1 MFSILRKTVILFVAF
16 IGTIS
21 PSYSFASDESSE
33 TVLVGVIAL
42 RSEDPEI
49 GNKIGTYYGI
59 NLDYLTNIAK
69 VLNLELELRSYN
81 TIPELF
87 ADIENGT
94 IDGAVGFSKSP
105 DRESRFIFSD
115 AFFSSTIAVW
125 YREDS
130 YYQRDPRELQWVC
143 VIGTV
148 YCEYLEDMGATKVRT
163 VESRLKAFEEVR
175 GGRANALI
183 SSYVAINQY
192 LDENDIVN
200 GAVDIPSWLNEE
212 ESRFIASKSNQ
223 ALVDRINKILS
234 WERNGKNIRSV
245 ASTNPYHVND
255 KLLVEY
261 RRDLENKQIITYS
274 SSEEAFP
281 FLFRNPHT
289 DELDGFLPDFI
300 DLIQSRTG
308 LKFEYQK
315 PSSSLN
321 SGLTAFNADLVPVAY
336 VENPPLS
343 DWLVTKPF
351 MHNNFVAIEALD
363 PKEHPAHDARS
374 GILMSLKKQG
384 LVNLDSWKE
393 ERFTRYEDLRQ
404 LLTDLKQGKI
414 EVAYI
419 PDDIVHSMIA
429 QDNID
434 GLLISEKDTLTLSIA
449 FAVADHNTKLKKI
462 LDSIIDTIDAKE
474 IEKLNRTYR
483 NFNLVYGY
491 DEEHIFTMILIVVVV
506 FVILLAVAYFVLAH
520 LKLKVNLAE
529 LNATNEEKEK
539 QWLMEIIQEINSIV
553 FIHGEDNQI
562 QMSNCSLYKN
572 HRCKGCT
579 IQSRKSAKP
588 LVDNVI
594 ELRQVIA
601 GKRIADITASNGCK
615 LGIQHVYRERKAILS
630 PSSKKKFVLTVLQ
643 DITEQK
649 EREFALIDAQEKAQT
664 AVRSRENFL
673 ATMSHELRTP
683 LSAAH
688 GLLDLLDR
696 QTSSEGSKELI
707 TQAMRSLNH
716 LNLLVDEVLDYSK
729 LEAGQLKVTP
739 VKTHA
744 VNTLCDVI
752 RSFEPKASS
761 KGLEYRVTFKPFLNP
776 WLKVDAVR
784 LVQIATNLLSNAVKF
799 TNEGEISV
807 SIAVHEGRL
816 ILKIADTGIGM
827 TETQLEGILQ
837 PFVQADDTITRKYG
851 GTGLGLSIV
860 DRLVDCM
867 GGELCINS
875 QFGLGTTMVVKLPI
889 TFCEPEPQAALSY
902 TFSPMLPAN
911 VRDWCLAWGMA
922 STDVKPNL
930 VGQFSPQ
937 GKYQGLNLDCGS
949 KGSCELTPSEAKYPD
964 TLLALLRQ
972 DCTLK
977 PTAETEDTNSNLDW
991 KHGTVLVAE
1000 DNPIN
1005 QSVITMQLRELGI
1018 EPVIVSNGLEAW
1030 QYVNR
1035 DHQVALVLTDF
1046 HMPEMDGFEL
1056 VKKLKAAPEL
1066 ASIPVIGVTAEDSR
1080 LANERAKHIGI
1091 DDILYKPYDLEKL
1104 RSKLLPF
1111 LGQEKMAQWPE
1122 WIEKFRKQD
1131 AKEIANVFKRSMTHD
1146 VANLKAATS
1155 KQDKKRII
1163 HGIKG
1168 ALGAIG
1174 VTILAELCIEAEK
1187 ASDGEFEAHVTD
1199 LIERI
1204 EQEINLAEHWIKAHE

>member
-1 MFSILRKTVILFVAF
+1 M
-16 IGTIS
+16 
-21 PSYSFASDESSE
+21 
-33 TVLVGVIAL
+33 LVGVIAL

-404 LLTDLKQGKI
+404 LLTDLKQGKV

-474 IEKLNRTYR
+474 IEKL
-483 NFNLVYGY
+483 
-491 DEEHIFTMILIVVVV
+491 
-506 FVILLAVAYFVLAH
+506 
-520 LKLKVNLAE
+520 
-529 LNATNEEKEK
+529 
-539 QWLMEIIQEINSIV
+539 
-553 FIHGEDNQI
+553 
-562 QMSNCSLYKN
+562 
-572 HRCKGCT
+572 
-579 IQSRKSAKP
+579 
-588 LVDNVI
+588 
-594 ELRQVIA
+594 
-601 GKRIADITASNGCK
+601 
-615 LGIQHVYRERKAILS
+615 
-630 PSSKKKFVLTVLQ
+630 
-643 DITEQK
+643 
-649 EREFALIDAQEKAQT
+649 
-664 AVRSRENFL
+664 
-673 ATMSHELRTP
+673 
-683 LSAAH
+683 
-688 GLLDLLDR
+688 
-696 QTSSEGSKELI
+696 
-707 TQAMRSLNH
+707 
-716 LNLLVDEVLDYSK
+716 
-729 LEAGQLKVTP
+729 
-739 VKTHA
+739 
-744 VNTLCDVI
+744 
-752 RSFEPKASS
+752 
-761 KGLEYRVTFKPFLNP
+761 
-776 WLKVDAVR
+776 
-784 LVQIATNLLSNAVKF
+784 
-799 TNEGEISV
+799 
-807 SIAVHEGRL
+807 
-816 ILKIADTGIGM
+816 
-827 TETQLEGILQ
+827 
-837 PFVQADDTITRKYG
+837 
-851 GTGLGLSIV
+851 
-860 DRLVDCM
+860 
-867 GGELCINS
+867 
-875 QFGLGTTMVVKLPI
+875 
-889 TFCEPEPQAALSY
+889 
-902 TFSPMLPAN
+902 
-911 VRDWCLAWGMA
+911 
-922 STDVKPNL
+922 
-930 VGQFSPQ
+930 
-937 GKYQGLNLDCGS
+937 
-949 KGSCELTPSEAKYPD
+949 
-964 TLLALLRQ
+964 
-972 DCTLK
+972 
-977 PTAETEDTNSNLDW
+977 
-991 KHGTVLVAE
+991 
-1000 DNPIN
+1000 
-1005 QSVITMQLRELGI
+1005 
-1018 EPVIVSNGLEAW
+1018 
-1030 QYVNR
+1030 
-1035 DHQVALVLTDF
+1035 
-1046 HMPEMDGFEL
+1046 
-1056 VKKLKAAPEL
+1056 
-1066 ASIPVIGVTAEDSR
+1066 
-1080 LANERAKHIGI
+1080 
-1091 DDILYKPYDLEKL
+1091 
-1104 RSKLLPF
+1104 
-1111 LGQEKMAQWPE
+1111 
-1122 WIEKFRKQD
+1122 
-1131 AKEIANVFKRSMTHD
+1131 
-1146 VANLKAATS
+1146 
-1155 KQDKKRII
+1155 
-1163 HGIKG
+1163 
-1168 ALGAIG
+1168 
-1174 VTILAELCIEAEK
+1174 
-1187 ASDGEFEAHVTD
+1187 
-1199 LIERI
+1199 
-1204 EQEINLAEHWIKAHE
+1204 

>member
-1 MFSILRKTVILFVAF
+1 MFSILRKTVVFFAAF
-16 IGTIS
+16 IGIAS
-21 PSYSFASDESSE
+21 SNYSLAAEEPTDA
-33 TVLVGVIAL
+33 VVVGVIAQK
-42 RSEDPEI
+42 SDDPNAGI
-49 GNKIGTYYGI
+49 KVNAFYGI
-59 NLDYLTNIAK
+59 NLEYLTNIAK
-69 VLNLELELRSYN
+69 VLNLKLVLRSYYN
-81 TIPELF
+81 IPDILN
-87 ADIENGT
+87 DIESGK
-94 IDGAVGFSKSP
+94 IDGAVGFSKTP
-105 DRESRFIFSD
+105 EREARFIFSEP
-115 AFFSSTIAVW
+115 FFSSTVAVW
-125 YREDS
+125 YRENS
-130 YYQRDPRELQWVC
+130 YYKRDPRELQWVC
-143 VIGTV
+143 VVGTV
-148 YCEYLEDMGATKVRT
+148 YCEFLKDMGATKVREVQT
-163 VESRLKAFEEVR
+163 RAKAFEEVR
-175 GGRANALI
+175 TGRANALI
-183 SSYVAINQY
+183 STYVAINQY
-192 LDENDIVN
+192 LDQNDIVN
-200 GAVDIPSWLNEE
+200 GSVDIPSWLNEE
-212 ESRFIASKSNQ
+212 DVSFITSKENQ
-223 ALVDRINKILS
+223 ALVDRIDRILS

-245 ASTNPYHVND
+245 ASKNPYHVND

-261 RRDLENKQIITYS
+261 RRDLKNKETITYS

-281 FLFRNPHT
+281 FLFRNAHT
-289 DELDGFLPDFI
+289 GRLDGFLPDFI

-308 LKFEYQK
+308 LKFEYLK

-321 SGLTAFNADLVPVAY
+321 SGLTAFSADIVPVAY
-336 VENPPLS
+336 VDHARSS
-343 DWLVTKPF
+343 DWLITKPF

-363 PKEHPAHDARS
+363 VDSHPPHDAKS

-393 ERFTRYEDLRQ
+393 ERFTRYD
-404 LLTDLKQGKI
+404 DLKQLLSDLKSGEI
-414 EVAYI
+414 DVAYV

-434 GLLISEKDTLTLSIA
+434 GLLISEKDVLTLSIA
-449 FAVADHNTKLKKI
+449 FAVANHNTKLKKI

-474 IEKLNRTYR
+474 IDKLNRTYR

-491 DEEHIFTMILIVVVV
+491 DEEHIFTIVLFVAVV
-506 FVILLAVAYFVLAH
+506 FFILLAIVYFVLAH

-562 QMSNCSLYKN
+562 QMSNCSLYRN
-572 HRCKGCT
+572 NRCKGCT
-579 IQSRKSAKP
+579 IQSRKGAKP
-588 LVDNVI
+588 LVDNVR

-601 GKRIADITASNGCK
+601 GKRISDTTASNACK
-615 LGIQHVYRERKAILS
+615 LGIQHVYRERKSILS

-664 AVRSRENFL
+664 AVRARENFL

-688 GLLDLLDR
+688 GLLDLLTR
-696 QTSSEGSKELI
+696 QTNRESSKELI

-739 VKTHA
+739 TKTN
-744 VNTLCDVI
+744 VVTTLSDVV
-752 RSFEPKASS
+752 RSFEPKAVS
-761 KGLEYRVTFKPFLNP
+761 KGLDYRVTFKPFVNP

-784 LVQIATNLLSNAVKF
+784 LVQITTNLLSNAVKF
-799 TNEGEISV
+799 TTDGEISV
-807 SIAVHEGRL
+807 SVAMNEGQL

-827 TETQLEGILQ
+827 TETQLDGILQ

-860 DRLVDCM
+860 DRLVECM
-867 GGELCINS
+867 GGDLCIDS
-875 QFGLGTTMVVKLPI
+875 QFGLGTTMVVKLPVI
-889 TFCEPEPQAALSY
+889 FCEAEPQEAIRY
-902 TFSPMLPAN
+902 TFSPTLPAN
-911 VRDWCLAWGMA
+911 VRDWCLVWGME
-922 STDVKPNL
+922 STDVAPCLAGK
-930 VGQFSPQ
+930 FSSQ
-937 GKYQGLNLDCGS
+937 GKFQGLNLVCGENRE
-949 KGSCELTPSEAKYPD
+949 CELSPSDAKYPD
-964 TLLALLRQ
+964 TLLALLTQ
-972 DCTLK
+972 DCSLK
-977 PTAETEDTNSNLDW
+977 PKQTKKLSDVYW
-991 KHGTVLVAE
+991 KHGSVLVAE

-1035 DHQVALVLTDF
+1035 DDQVILVLTDF

-1056 VKKLKAAPEL
+1056 VKKLKATSEH

-1080 LANERAKHIGI
+1080 LANERAKNIGI

-1104 RSKLLPF
+1104 KSKLLPY
-1111 LGQEKMAQWPE
+1111 LGQEKEAKWPE

-1131 AKEIANVFKRSMTHD
+1131 AHEIANVFKSSMTQD
-1146 VANLKAATS
+1146 VSNLKQAES
-1155 KQDKKRII
+1155 KLEKKRII

-1174 VTILAELCIEAEK
+1174 VSILAELCVEAEQ
-1187 ASDGEFEAHVTD
+1187 ASDADFESHVTG
-1199 LIERI
+1199 LIDRI

>member
-729 LEAGQLKVTP
+729 LEPGQLKVTP

-930 VGQFSPQ
+930 VGRFSPQ

-977 PTAETEDTNSNLDW
+977 LTDETEDTNSNLDW

-1131 AKEIANVFKRSMTHD
+1131 AKEIANVFKSSMTHD
-1146 VANLKAATS
+1146 VANLKAAKS

>member
-1 MFSILRKTVILFVAF
+1 MFSILRKIVILFVAF

-1131 AKEIANVFKRSMTHD
+1131 AKEIANVFKSSMTHD

-1187 ASDGEFEAHVTD
+1187 VSDGEFEVHVTD

-1204 EQEINLAEHWIKAHE
+1204 EQEINLAEHWIRAHE

>member
-16 IGTIS
+16 IGTTS

-707 TQAMRSLNH
+707 TQAMCSLNH

-827 TETQLEGILQ
+827 TEAQLEGILQ

-1131 AKEIANVFKRSMTHD
+1131 AKEIANVFKSSMTHD

>member
-16 IGTIS
+16 IGTTS

-148 YCEYLEDMGATKVRT
+148 YCEYLED
-163 VESRLKAFEEVR
+163 
-175 GGRANALI
+175 
-183 SSYVAINQY
+183 
-192 LDENDIVN
+192 
-200 GAVDIPSWLNEE
+200 
-212 ESRFIASKSNQ
+212 
-223 ALVDRINKILS
+223 NKILS

-363 PKEHPAHDARS
+363 PKEHPARDARS

-630 PSSKKKFVLTVLQ
+630 PSSKKKFVLTILQ

-688 GLLDLLDR
+688 GLLD
-696 QTSSEGSKELI
+696 
-707 TQAMRSLNH
+707 
-716 LNLLVDEVLDYSK
+716 
-729 LEAGQLKVTP
+729 
-739 VKTHA
+739 
-744 VNTLCDVI
+744 
-752 RSFEPKASS
+752 
-761 KGLEYRVTFKPFLNP
+761 
-776 WLKVDAVR
+776 
-784 LVQIATNLLSNAVKF
+784 
-799 TNEGEISV
+799 
-807 SIAVHEGRL
+807 
-816 ILKIADTGIGM
+816 
-827 TETQLEGILQ
+827 
-837 PFVQADDTITRKYG
+837 
-851 GTGLGLSIV
+851 
-860 DRLVDCM
+860 
-867 GGELCINS
+867 
-875 QFGLGTTMVVKLPI
+875 
-889 TFCEPEPQAALSY
+889 
-902 TFSPMLPAN
+902 
-911 VRDWCLAWGMA
+911 
-922 STDVKPNL
+922 
-930 VGQFSPQ
+930 
-937 GKYQGLNLDCGS
+937 
-949 KGSCELTPSEAKYPD
+949 
-964 TLLALLRQ
+964 
-972 DCTLK
+972 
-977 PTAETEDTNSNLDW
+977 
-991 KHGTVLVAE
+991 
-1000 DNPIN
+1000 
-1005 QSVITMQLRELGI
+1005 
-1018 EPVIVSNGLEAW
+1018 
-1030 QYVNR
+1030 
-1035 DHQVALVLTDF
+1035 
-1046 HMPEMDGFEL
+1046 
-1056 VKKLKAAPEL
+1056 
-1066 ASIPVIGVTAEDSR
+1066 
-1080 LANERAKHIGI
+1080 
-1091 DDILYKPYDLEKL
+1091 
-1104 RSKLLPF
+1104 
-1111 LGQEKMAQWPE
+1111 
-1122 WIEKFRKQD
+1122 
-1131 AKEIANVFKRSMTHD
+1131 
-1146 VANLKAATS
+1146 
-1155 KQDKKRII
+1155 
-1163 HGIKG
+1163 
-1168 ALGAIG
+1168 
-1174 VTILAELCIEAEK
+1174 
-1187 ASDGEFEAHVTD
+1187 
-1199 LIERI
+1199 
-1204 EQEINLAEHWIKAHE
+1204 